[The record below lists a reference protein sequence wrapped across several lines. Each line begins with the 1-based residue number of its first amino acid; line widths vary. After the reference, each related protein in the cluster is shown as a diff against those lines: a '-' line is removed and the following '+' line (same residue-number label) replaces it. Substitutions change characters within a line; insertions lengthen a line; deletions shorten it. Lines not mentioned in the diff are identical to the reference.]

1 MKLQSAGSNGMF
13 GGDSLTAKDSYPTT
27 GGKGNRAITI
37 PRDASGVKDE
47 GGKSMKSHDRVKF
60 EEIKKA
66 LEKRMSKNQ
75 GLQRLRR
82 NIRFTETREG
92 LRIELV
98 DEADFSM
105 FALATDKLLPQARDL
120 IAEVAGVI
128 QTMPTDLIVPAH
140 TSALPSASGRDR
152 KSTRLNSSR

>member
-82 NIRFTETREG
+82 NIRFTETREV

-98 DEADFSM
+98 DEADFS
-105 FALATDKLLPQARDL
+105 K
-120 IAEVAGVI
+120 I
-128 QTMPTDLIVPAH
+128 
-140 TSALPSASGRDR
+140 R
-152 KSTRLNSSR
+152 KSTRLNSSH